1 MAAIG
6 VETVFVPGAWNRV
19 VDAVVSGGRDDE
31 VVADECE
38 RVGRVA
44 TGATEI

>member
-1 MAAIG
+1 MVVIG
-6 VETVFVPGAWNRV
+6 VEAVLV
-19 VDAVVSGGRDDE
+19 VGGLNQVVEAVVSGGRDDE

-44 TGATEI
+44 IGATEI

>member
-1 MAAIG
+1 MVVIG
-6 VETVFVPGAWNRV
+6 VEAVLV
-19 VDAVVSGGRDDE
+19 VGVLNQVVEAVVSGARDDE

-38 RVGRVA
+38 RVGLVV

>member
-1 MAAIG
+1 MVVIG
-6 VETVFVPGAWNRV
+6 VEAVLV
-19 VDAVVSGGRDDE
+19 VGVLNQVVEAVVSGGRDDE

-44 TGATEI
+44 TGATEV

>member
-1 MAAIG
+1 MVVIG
-6 VETVFVPGAWNRV
+6 VEAVSV
-19 VDAVVSGGRDDE
+19 VGVLNQVVEGVVSGGRDDE